1 LSVKRQYPFDENA
14 FSVVGGTIMD
24 FGTGRRSF
32 LGWPQRAFLAVLL
45 LALAGLATGLFRT
58 PTVWLRQVHH
68 REPALDHVAA
78 AAAQQGQPTTA
89 TESLARIDH
98 DLPIARQQAD
108 AGPRD
113 WSSRAAVGDL
123 LLARARLTGS
133 FDDYTASG
141 QAYDQAAT
149 LAPAGSG
156 PHFERATWNF
166 SVHRLDAMTAD
177 LDALDHYALPDD
189 ALVAGKLG
197 LRGDQAF
204 YRGQYADAL
213 HWYGKAQ
220 SRMATLGGDFRLA
233 NYYARMGEPDR
244 ALDMLQQGEDR
255 VTGPQQQ
262 MLGFIEMRR
271 GMIEMGRGDW
281 TKAEAHFRRSEDI
294 FPGTWLVAEQL
305 ATVRALQGHP
315 EEAMAIFRRMATL
328 GLPDA
333 YDGMAGLARAHGDFA
348 QSRAYATQ
356 ADTLWRRRMAQLPEA
371 AYGHALDHLLAF
383 GDPAEA
389 LLVAKRNYAA
399 RPYADSATGLA
410 WAFLANHRAQE
421 ALAAIQPT
429 LASGWTVAE
438 PHVVASE
445 AYALLGQG
453 KQADAERA
461 AALAINPHSF
471 DRNPGMTWLEQ

>member
-1 LSVKRQYPFDENA
+1 MRSSID
-14 FSVVGGTIMD
+14 
-24 FGTGRRSF
+24 RRMW

-45 LALAGLATGLFRT
+45 LALLGLASGLFRK
-58 PTVWLRQVHH
+58 PPPWLAQVRH
-68 REPALDHVAA
+68 REPALGHAAA

-89 TESLARIDH
+89 AEALARIDH
-98 DLPIARQQAD
+98 DLPIARAQAD

-133 FDDYTASG
+133 FDDYAAAG
-141 QAYDQAAT
+141 REYDQAAAV
-149 LAPAGSG
+149 APARSG

-166 SVHRLDAMTAD
+166 AVHRLGAMTPD
-177 LDALDHYALPDD
+177 LDAIDRYALPDN
-189 ALVAGKLG
+189 ALTAGQYG

-204 YRGQYADAL
+204 YRGRYADAL
-213 HWYGKAQ
+213 GWYNRAQ
-220 SRMATLGGDFRLA
+220 GVMPTLGGDFRLA
-233 NYYARMGEPDR
+233 NYYARMGQPDR
-244 ALDMLQQGEDR
+244 ALDLLRQGEDR
-255 VTGPQQQ
+255 ITGPQQQ

-271 GMIEMGRGDW
+271 GLIEMGRGDW
-281 TKAEAHFRRSEDI
+281 DKAETHFDRAEDI
-294 FPGTWLVAEQL
+294 FPGNWLVAEQR
-305 ATVRALQGHP
+305 ATVAALKGRP
-315 EEAMAIFRRMATL
+315 EAAMAIFRGMAAR
-328 GLPDA
+328 GLPDG

-348 QSRAYATQ
+348 QSQAYAAQ
-356 ADTLWRRRMAQLPEA
+356 AQALWDKRMAQLPEA
-371 AYGHALDHLLAF
+371 ALGHALDHLLAF
-383 GDPAEA
+383 GDPAQA
-389 LLVAKRNYAA
+389 LTVARRNYAA

-410 WAFLANHRAQE
+410 WALLANHRPDE
-421 ALAAIQPT
+421 ALAAIRPT
-429 LASGWTVAE
+429 LTSGWTVAE